1 MALAHITAFLNQ
13 KDGVGKT
20 TLSCNF
26 ATALA
31 LDGARVLVIDADPQ
45 RGALTW
51 QEHRDSAPQF
61 PIVGLPT
68 DKLHREVPTHA
79 AHYDHVIIDAPP
91 QVNTIAR
98 SIILAAD
105 LLLIP
110 VQPSPHDV
118 WSAQAVVDL
127 LTEAAT
133 FKENL
138 KAAFVVNRKITNTA
152 IGRDVFTALASYPF
166 PVLSAVISQRVVFA
180 ESAALGQSVLEVEPN
195 GAAAREI
202 IALMRAAVEMMPHA
216 EKNRTRNRHKATR

>member
-1 MALAHITAFLNQ
+1 MAPAHITAFLNQ
-13 KDGVGKT
+13 KGGVGKT

-31 LDGARVLVIDADPQ
+31 QDGARVLVIDADPQ
-45 RGALTW
+45 HGALTW
-51 QEHRDSAPQF
+51 QAHRDVAPLF

-68 DKLHREVPTHA
+68 DKLHREIPTHA

-98 SIILAAD
+98 SIIRAAD
-105 LLLIP
+105 LILIP

-118 WSAQAVVDL
+118 WSAKAVVDL
-127 LTEAAT
+127 IIEAAT

-138 KAAFVVNRKITNTA
+138 KTAFVVNRKITNTA
-152 IGRDVFTALASYPF
+152 VGRDVFTALANYPF
-166 PVLSAVISQRVVFA
+166 PVLPSAISQRVVFA
-180 ESAALGQSVLEVEPN
+180 ESAAFGQSVLEVDPT

-202 IALMRAAVEMMPHA
+202 IALMRAAVEMMTHA
-216 EKNRTRNRHKATR
+216 EKNRTRDRHNPTG